1 MFLNKAIKNISLF
14 SLFINNLLYLP
25 PNLVIKMK
33 KLLYISLL
41 APLAAIAQQPKD
53 SITQLEEVVVKAEAP
68 IKRIQKAAYN
78 VVAIEAKQL
87 RTLNSNAADILAR
100 VSGVKMRETGGVGA
114 EAHIN
119 LNGFTGRHVCVF
131 IDGVPMNE
139 ANASFRINNIPAE
152 MIERIEIYKGVVP
165 ITFGADALGGAINV
179 ITRKSRYNYGN
190 LSYAFGSFNTHKST
204 LNIGQYL
211 TDNINIE
218 LNAYQNYSDN
228 SYKVF
233 TEYLDLQT
241 ATYSKEKRWFKRFHD
256 RYHNEAIIGHVN
268 IFNEQW
274 ADKLSFGLNYSQE
287 DKQLQNANLMQ
298 KVFGGKYRKSHN
310 YTSSVEYE
318 KRNILKNLSCVL
330 AARYDFTTTHNVDEE
345 ARRYSWTGEY
355 EPMVARGESQL
366 QNTIFEGKTG
376 YITSHLNYQ
385 LSDKHLLQL
394 THTFSNY
401 NRRNKNML
409 ITNYTLDSDFMRRVN
424 EKNITGLSYKFT
436 PSEYW
441 NILVFGKYY
450 NTAVTGPVTISGF
463 GSRAVYKEETHYTD
477 VWGYGAATTYQLLKT
492 LQAKLS
498 CEKSFRLPTDTE
510 LFGDGDLEIGN
521 YNLKPENS
529 DNLNVNLSYQ
539 PTFKAHS
546 LLVETGFA
554 YRYIKDYIIRSII
567 SAGTNE
573 GSAGSKNHGK
583 VLNMG
588 VDATLRYFYKD
599 IFSVGGNLS
608 YMNLRNKEEF
618 TETGRP
624 SAIYND
630 RVPNMPYLFG
640 NADANCNISNLIAK
654 RDRLSLGYNLFF
666 TEEFFTSWQSEGT
679 KIKVPRQLSHDVSL
693 TYYTP
698 NKRLSFSVE
707 AKNFTNELLY
717 DNYSLQKAGRAF
729 YAKLSY
735 RFY

>member
-1 MFLNKAIKNISLF
+1 MFLSPKNITFLLASFFASQLF
-14 SLFINNLLYLP
+14 SQT
-25 PNLVIKMK
+25 V
-33 KLLYISLL
+33 
-41 APLAAIAQQPKD
+41 D
-53 SITQLEEVVVKAEAP
+53 EEVTQLSEVVLTGQSP
-68 IKRIQKAAYN
+68 IKQVQKAAYN
-78 VVAIEAKQL
+78 VVAIEAQQL
-87 RTLNSNAADILAR
+87 RNLNSNAADMLAR

-114 EAHIN
+114 EANIN
-119 LNGFTGRHVCVF
+119 LNGFTGRHVRIF

-152 MIERIEIYKGVVP
+152 LIERIEIYKGVVP
-165 ITFGADALGGAINV
+165 VTFGADALGGAINV
-179 ITRKSRYNYGN
+179 VTRKSRYNYGN
-190 LSYAFGSFNTHKST
+190 LSYTFGSFNTHKST
-204 LNIGQYL
+204 LNLGQFL
-211 TDNINIE
+211 TDNISVE

-241 ATYSKEKRWFKRFHD
+241 GTYSKEKRWFKRFHD
-256 RYHNEAIIGHVN
+256 RYHNEAIIGRVN
-268 IFNEQW
+268 IFDEKW
-274 ADKLSFGLNYSQE
+274 ADKLSFALNYSQE

-310 YTSSVEYE
+310 YSSSVEYE
-318 KRNILKNLSCVL
+318 KKNILNGLSFFL
-330 AARYDFTTTHNVDEE
+330 TGRYDFTTTQNVDEE

-355 EPMVARGESQL
+355 EPMVTRGESQL

-376 YITSHLNYQ
+376 YITSHLDYQ
-385 LSDKHLLQL
+385 LTEKHSFQL

-401 NRRNKNML
+401 TRRNKNML

-424 EKNITGLSYKFT
+424 EKNISGLSYKFT
-436 PSEYW
+436 PSERW
-441 NILVFGKYY
+441 NILAFGKYY
-450 NTAVTGPVTISGF
+450 NTAVTGPVIVTGY
-463 GSRAVYKEETHYTD
+463 GSRAVYEEETHHTQA
-477 VWGYGAATTYQLLKT
+477 WGYGGATTYQLLKT
-492 LQAKLS
+492 LQTKIS
-498 CEKSFRLPTDTE
+498 YEKSFRLPTDTE

-521 YNLKPENS
+521 YKLKPENS

-539 PTFKAHS
+539 PAFKAHS
-546 LLVETGFA
+546 LLVEAGFA

-567 SAGTNE
+567 SAGVNE
-573 GSAGSKNHGK
+573 GSAGSRNHGK

-599 IFSVGGNLS
+599 VFSVGGNLS
-608 YMNLRNKEEF
+608 YMNLRNKEKF
-618 TETGRP
+618 TETGRL

-630 RVPNMPYLFG
+630 QLPNMPYLFG
-640 NADANCNISNLIAK
+640 NADATCNIGSLIAK
-654 RDRLSLGYNLFF
+654 HDKLSLNYNLFF

-698 NKRLSFSVE
+698 NKRLSLSVE
-707 AKNFTNELLY
+707 AKNITDELLY

>member
-1 MFLNKAIKNISLF
+1 MFLSPKKITFLLASFFVIQLF
-14 SLFINNLLYLP
+14 S
-25 PNLVIKMK
+25 
-33 KLLYISLL
+33 
-41 APLAAIAQQPKD
+41 QPVD
-53 SITQLEEVVVKAEAP
+53 EEVTQLSEVVLTGQSP
-68 IKRIQKAAYN
+68 IKQVQKAAYN
-78 VVAIEAKQL
+78 VVAIEAQQL
-87 RTLNSNAADILAR
+87 RNLNSNAADMLAR

-114 EAHIN
+114 EANIN
-119 LNGFTGRHVCVF
+119 LNGFTGRHVRIF

-152 MIERIEIYKGVVP
+152 LIERIEIYKGVVP
-165 ITFGADALGGAINV
+165 VTFGADALGGAINV
-179 ITRKSRYNYGN
+179 VTRKNRYNYGN
-190 LSYAFGSFNTHKST
+190 LSYTFGSFNTHKST
-204 LNIGQYL
+204 LNLGQFL
-211 TDNINIE
+211 TDNISVE

-241 ATYSKEKRWFKRFHD
+241 GTYSKEKRWFKRFHD
-256 RYHNEAIIGHVN
+256 RYHNEAIIGRVN
-268 IFNEQW
+268 IFDEKW
-274 ADKLSFGLNYSQE
+274 ADKLSFALNYSQE

-310 YTSSVEYE
+310 YSSSVEYE
-318 KRNILKNLSCVL
+318 KKNILKGLSFFL
-330 AARYDFTTTHNVDEE
+330 TGRYDFTTTQNVDEE

-355 EPMVARGESQL
+355 EPMVTRGESQL

-376 YITSHLNYQ
+376 YITSHLDYQ
-385 LSDKHLLQL
+385 LSEKHSFQL

-401 NRRNKNML
+401 TRRNKNML

-424 EKNITGLSYKFT
+424 EKNISGLSYKFT
-436 PSEYW
+436 PSERW
-441 NILVFGKYY
+441 NILAFGKYY
-450 NTAVTGPVTISGF
+450 NTAVTGPVIISGQ
-463 GSRAVYKEETHYTD
+463 GSRAVYEEETHHTQA
-477 VWGYGAATTYQLLKT
+477 WGYGGATTYQLLKT
-492 LQAKLS
+492 LQTKIS
-498 CEKSFRLPTDTE
+498 YEKSFRLPTDTE

-521 YNLKPENS
+521 YKLKPENS

-539 PTFKAHS
+539 PAFKAHS
-546 LLVETGFA
+546 LLVEAGFA

-567 SAGTNE
+567 SAGANE
-573 GSAGSKNHGK
+573 GSAGSRNHGK

-618 TETGRP
+618 TETGRL

-630 RVPNMPYLFG
+630 QLPNMPYLFG
-640 NADANCNISNLIAK
+640 NADATCNIGSLIAK
-654 RDRLSLGYNLFF
+654 HDKLSLNYNLFF

-698 NKRLSFSVE
+698 NKRLSLSVE
-707 AKNFTNELLY
+707 AKNITDELLY

>member
-1 MFLNKAIKNISLF
+1 MFLSPKNIT
-14 SLFINNLLYLP
+14 
-25 PNLVIKMK
+25 
-33 KLLYISLL
+33 SLL
-41 APLAAIAQQPKD
+41 ASFFA
-53 SITQLEEVVVKAEAP
+53 TQLFSQPVDEEVTQLSEVVLTGQSP
-68 IKRIQKAAYN
+68 IKQVQKAAYN
-78 VVAIEAKQL
+78 VVAIEAQQL
-87 RTLNSNAADILAR
+87 RNLNSNAADMLAR

-114 EAHIN
+114 EANIN
-119 LNGFTGRHVCVF
+119 LNGFTGRHVRIF

-152 MIERIEIYKGVVP
+152 FIERIEIYKGVVP
-165 ITFGADALGGAINV
+165 VTFGADALGGAINV
-179 ITRKSRYNYGN
+179 VTRKSRYNYGN
-190 LSYAFGSFNTHKST
+190 LSYTFGSFNTHKST
-204 LNIGQYL
+204 LNLGQFL
-211 TDNINIE
+211 TDNISVE

-241 ATYSKEKRWFKRFHD
+241 GTYSKEKRWFKRFHD
-256 RYHNEAIIGHVN
+256 RYHNEAIIGRVN
-268 IFNEQW
+268 IFDEKW
-274 ADKLSFGLNYSQE
+274 ADKLSFALNYSQE

-310 YTSSVEYE
+310 YSSSVEYE
-318 KRNILKNLSCVL
+318 KKNILKGLSFFL
-330 AARYDFTTTHNVDEE
+330 TGRYDFTTTQNVDEE

-355 EPMVARGESQL
+355 EPMVTRGESQL

-376 YITSHLNYQ
+376 YITSHLDYQ
-385 LSDKHLLQL
+385 LNEKHSFQL

-401 NRRNKNML
+401 TRRNKNML

-424 EKNITGLSYKFT
+424 EKNISGFSYKFT
-436 PSEYW
+436 PSERW
-441 NILVFGKYY
+441 NILAFGKYY
-450 NTAVTGPVTISGF
+450 NTAVTGPVIVTGY
-463 GSRAVYKEETHYTD
+463 GSRAVYEEETHHTQA
-477 VWGYGAATTYQLLKT
+477 WGYGGATTYQLLKT

-498 CEKSFRLPTDTE
+498 YEKSFRLPTDTE

-521 YNLKPENS
+521 YKLKPENS
-529 DNLNVNLSYQ
+529 NNLNVNISYQ
-539 PTFKAHS
+539 PVFKAHS
-546 LLVETGFA
+546 LLVEAGFA

-567 SAGTNE
+567 SAGVNE
-573 GSAGSKNHGK
+573 GSAGSRNHGK

-588 VDATLRYFYKD
+588 LDATLRYFYKD
-599 IFSVGGNLS
+599 VFSVGGNLS

-630 RVPNMPYLFG
+630 RLPNMPYLFG
-640 NADANCNISNLIAK
+640 NADATCNIESLIAK
-654 RDRLSLGYNLFF
+654 RDRLSLNYNLFF

-698 NKRLSFSVE
+698 NKRLSLSVE
-707 AKNFTNELLY
+707 AKNITDELLY

>member
-1 MFLNKAIKNISLF
+1 MFLSPKNIT
-14 SLFINNLLYLP
+14 
-25 PNLVIKMK
+25 
-33 KLLYISLL
+33 SLL
-41 APLAAIAQQPKD
+41 ASFFVIQIFSQSVD
-53 SITQLEEVVVKAEAP
+53 EEVTQLSEVVLTGQSP
-68 IKRIQKAAYN
+68 IKQVQKAAYN
-78 VVAIEAKQL
+78 VVAIEAQQL
-87 RTLNSNAADILAR
+87 RNLNSNAADMLAR

-114 EAHIN
+114 EANIN
-119 LNGFTGRHVCVF
+119 LNGFTGRHVRIF

-152 MIERIEIYKGVVP
+152 LIERIEIYKGVVP
-165 ITFGADALGGAINV
+165 VTFSADALGGAINV
-179 ITRKSRYNYGN
+179 VTRKNRYNYGN
-190 LSYAFGSFNTHKST
+190 LSYTFGSFNTHKST
-204 LNIGQYL
+204 LNLGQFL
-211 TDNINIE
+211 TDNISVE

-241 ATYSKEKRWFKRFHD
+241 GTYSKEKRWFKRFHD
-256 RYHNEAIIGHVN
+256 RYHNEAIIGRVN
-268 IFNEQW
+268 IFDEKW
-274 ADKLSFGLNYSQE
+274 ADKLSFALNYSQE

-310 YTSSVEYE
+310 YSSSVEYE
-318 KRNILKNLSCVL
+318 KKNILNGLSFFL
-330 AARYDFTTTHNVDEE
+330 TGRYDFTTTQNVDEE

-355 EPMVARGESQL
+355 EPMVTRGESQL

-376 YITSHLNYQ
+376 YITSHLDYQ
-385 LSDKHLLQL
+385 LNEKNSFQL

-401 NRRNKNML
+401 TRRNKNML
-409 ITNYTLDSDFMRRVN
+409 ITNYTLDSDFMRRIN
-424 EKNITGLSYKFT
+424 EKNISGFSYKFT
-436 PSEYW
+436 PSERW
-441 NILVFGKYY
+441 NILAFGKYY
-450 NTAVTGPVTISGF
+450 NTAVTGPVIVTGY
-463 GSRAVYKEETHYTD
+463 GSRAVYEEETHHTQA
-477 VWGYGAATTYQLLKT
+477 WGYGGATTYQLLKT

-498 CEKSFRLPTDTE
+498 YEKSFRLPTDTE

-521 YNLKPENS
+521 YKLKPENS

-539 PTFKAHS
+539 PAFKTHS
-546 LLVETGFA
+546 LLVEAGFA

-567 SAGTNE
+567 SAGANE
-573 GSAGSKNHGK
+573 GSAGSRNHGK

-599 IFSVGGNLS
+599 VFSVGANLS

-630 RVPNMPYLFG
+630 RLPNMPYLFG
-640 NADANCNISNLIAK
+640 NADATCNIGSLIAK
-654 RDRLSLGYNLFF
+654 RDKLSLNYNLFF

-698 NKRLSFSVE
+698 NKRLSLSVE
-707 AKNFTNELLY
+707 AKNITDELLY

>member
-1 MFLNKAIKNISLF
+1 MFLSPKKITFLLALFFVIQLF
-14 SLFINNLLYLP
+14 S
-25 PNLVIKMK
+25 
-33 KLLYISLL
+33 
-41 APLAAIAQQPKD
+41 QPVD
-53 SITQLEEVVVKAEAP
+53 EEVTQLSEVVLTGQSP
-68 IKRIQKAAYN
+68 IKQVQKAAYN
-78 VVAIEAKQL
+78 VVAIEAQQL
-87 RTLNSNAADILAR
+87 RNLNSNAADILAR

-114 EAHIN
+114 EANIN
-119 LNGFTGRHVCVF
+119 LNGFTGRHVRIF

-152 MIERIEIYKGVVP
+152 LIERIEIYKGVVP
-165 ITFGADALGGAINV
+165 VTFGADALGGAINV
-179 ITRKSRYNYGN
+179 VTRKNRYNYGN
-190 LSYAFGSFNTHKST
+190 LSYTFGSFNTHKST
-204 LNIGQYL
+204 LNLGQFL
-211 TDNINIE
+211 TDNISVE

-241 ATYSKEKRWFKRFHD
+241 GTYSKEKRWFKRFHD
-256 RYHNEAIIGHVN
+256 RYHNEAIIGRVN
-268 IFNEQW
+268 IFDEKW
-274 ADKLSFGLNYSQE
+274 ADKLSFALNYSQE

-310 YTSSVEYE
+310 YSSSVEYE
-318 KRNILKNLSCVL
+318 KRNILNGLSFFL
-330 AARYDFTTTHNVDEE
+330 TGRYDFTTTQNVDEE

-355 EPMVARGESQL
+355 EPMVTRGESQL

-376 YITSHLNYQ
+376 YITSHLDYQ
-385 LSDKHLLQL
+385 LTEKHSFQL

-401 NRRNKNML
+401 TRRNKNML

-424 EKNITGLSYKFT
+424 EKNISGLSYKFT
-436 PSEYW
+436 PSERW
-441 NILVFGKYY
+441 NILAFGKYY
-450 NTAVTGPVTISGF
+450 NTAVTGPVIISGQ
-463 GSRAVYKEETHYTD
+463 GSRAVYEEETHHTQA
-477 VWGYGAATTYQLLKT
+477 WGYGGATTYQLLKT
-492 LQAKLS
+492 LQTKIS
-498 CEKSFRLPTDTE
+498 YEKSFRLPTDTE

-521 YNLKPENS
+521 YKLKPENS
-529 DNLNVNLSYQ
+529 NNLNVNISYQ
-539 PTFKAHS
+539 PVFKAHS
-546 LLVETGFA
+546 LLVEAGFA

-567 SAGTNE
+567 SAGANE
-573 GSAGSKNHGK
+573 GSAGSRNHGK

-630 RVPNMPYLFG
+630 RLPNMPYLFG
-640 NADANCNISNLIAK
+640 NADATCNIGSLIAK
-654 RDRLSLGYNLFF
+654 RDKLSLNYNLFF

-698 NKRLSFSVE
+698 NKRLSLSVE
-707 AKNFTNELLY
+707 AKNITDELLY

>member
-1 MFLNKAIKNISLF
+1 MFLSPKNITFLLASFFASQLF
-14 SLFINNLLYLP
+14 S
-25 PNLVIKMK
+25 
-33 KLLYISLL
+33 
-41 APLAAIAQQPKD
+41 QPVD
-53 SITQLEEVVVKAEAP
+53 EEVTQLSEVVLTGQSP
-68 IKRIQKAAYN
+68 IKQVQKAAYN
-78 VVAIEAKQL
+78 VVAIEAQQL
-87 RTLNSNAADILAR
+87 RNLNSNAADMLAR

-114 EAHIN
+114 EANIN
-119 LNGFTGRHVCVF
+119 LNGFTGRHVRIF

-152 MIERIEIYKGVVP
+152 LIERIEIYKGVVP
-165 ITFGADALGGAINV
+165 VTFGADALGGAINV
-179 ITRKSRYNYGN
+179 VTRKSRYNYGN
-190 LSYAFGSFNTHKST
+190 LSYTFGSFNTHKST
-204 LNIGQYL
+204 LNLGQFL
-211 TDNINIE
+211 TDNISVE

-241 ATYSKEKRWFKRFHD
+241 GTYSKEKRWFKRFHD
-256 RYHNEAIIGHVN
+256 RYHNEAIIGRVN
-268 IFNEQW
+268 IFDEKW
-274 ADKLSFGLNYSQE
+274 ADKLSFALNYSQE

-310 YTSSVEYE
+310 YSSSVEYE
-318 KRNILKNLSCVL
+318 KKNILNGLSFFL
-330 AARYDFTTTHNVDEE
+330 IGRYDFTTTQNVDEE

-355 EPMVARGESQL
+355 EPMVTRGESQL

-376 YITSHLNYQ
+376 YITSHLDYQ
-385 LSDKHLLQL
+385 LNEKHSFQL

-401 NRRNKNML
+401 TRRNKNML
-409 ITNYTLDSDFMRRVN
+409 ITNYTLDSDFMRRIN
-424 EKNITGLSYKFT
+424 EKNISGFSYKFT
-436 PSEYW
+436 PSERW
-441 NILVFGKYY
+441 NILAFGKYY
-450 NTAVTGPVTISGF
+450 NTAVTGPVIISGQ
-463 GSRAVYKEETHYTD
+463 GSRAVYEEETHHTQA
-477 VWGYGAATTYQLLKT
+477 WGYGGATTYQLLKT
-492 LQAKLS
+492 LQTKIS
-498 CEKSFRLPTDTE
+498 YEKSFRLPTDTE

-521 YNLKPENS
+521 YKLKPENS

-539 PTFKAHS
+539 PAFKAHS
-546 LLVETGFA
+546 LLVEAGFA

-567 SAGTNE
+567 SAGANE
-573 GSAGSKNHGK
+573 GSAGSRNHGK

-599 IFSVGGNLS
+599 VFSVGGNLS

-630 RVPNMPYLFG
+630 RLPNMPYLFG
-640 NADANCNISNLIAK
+640 NADATCNIGSLIAK
-654 RDRLSLGYNLFF
+654 RDKLSLNYNLFF

-698 NKRLSFSVE
+698 NKRLSLSVE
-707 AKNFTNELLY
+707 AKNITDELLY

>member
-1 MFLNKAIKNISLF
+1 MFLSPKNIT
-14 SLFINNLLYLP
+14 
-25 PNLVIKMK
+25 
-33 KLLYISLL
+33 SLL
-41 APLAAIAQQPKD
+41 ASFFVIQIFSQPVD
-53 SITQLEEVVVKAEAP
+53 EEVTQLSEVVLTGQSP
-68 IKRIQKAAYN
+68 IKQVQKAAYN
-78 VVAIEAKQL
+78 VVAIEAQQL
-87 RTLNSNAADILAR
+87 RNLNSNAADMLAR

-114 EAHIN
+114 EANIN
-119 LNGFTGRHVCVF
+119 LNGFTGRHVRIF

-152 MIERIEIYKGVVP
+152 LIERIEIYKGVVP
-165 ITFGADALGGAINV
+165 VTFGADALGGAINV
-179 ITRKSRYNYGN
+179 VTRKSRYNYGN
-190 LSYAFGSFNTHKST
+190 LSYTFGSFNTHKST
-204 LNIGQYL
+204 LNLGQFL
-211 TDNINIE
+211 TDNISVE

-241 ATYSKEKRWFKRFHD
+241 GTYSKEKRWFKRFHD
-256 RYHNEAIIGHVN
+256 RYHNEAIIGRVN
-268 IFNEQW
+268 IFDEKW
-274 ADKLSFGLNYSQE
+274 ADKLSFALNYSQE

-310 YTSSVEYE
+310 YSSSVEYE
-318 KRNILKNLSCVL
+318 KKNILNGLSFFL
-330 AARYDFTTTHNVDEE
+330 TGRYDFTTTQNVDEE

-355 EPMVARGESQL
+355 EPMVTRGESQL

-376 YITSHLNYQ
+376 YITSHLDYQ
-385 LSDKHLLQL
+385 LNEKHFFQL

-401 NRRNKNML
+401 TRRNKNML

-424 EKNITGLSYKFT
+424 EKNISGFSYKFT
-436 PSEYW
+436 PSERW
-441 NILVFGKYY
+441 NILAFGKYY
-450 NTAVTGPVTISGF
+450 NTAVTGPVIISGQ
-463 GSRAVYKEETHYTD
+463 GSRAVYEEETHHTQA
-477 VWGYGAATTYQLLKT
+477 WGYGGATTYQLLKT
-492 LQAKLS
+492 LQTKIS
-498 CEKSFRLPTDTE
+498 YEKSFRLPTDNE

-521 YNLKPENS
+521 YKLKPENS

-539 PTFKAHS
+539 PAFKAHS
-546 LLVETGFA
+546 LLVEAGFA

-567 SAGTNE
+567 SAGVNE
-573 GSAGSKNHGK
+573 GSAGSRNHGK

-599 IFSVGGNLS
+599 VFSVGGNLS

-618 TETGRP
+618 TETGRL

-630 RVPNMPYLFG
+630 RLPNMPYLFG
-640 NADANCNISNLIAK
+640 NADATCNIGSLIAK
-654 RDRLSLGYNLFF
+654 HDKLSLNYNLFF

-698 NKRLSFSVE
+698 NKRLSLSVE
-707 AKNFTNELLY
+707 AKNITDELLY

>member
-1 MFLNKAIKNISLF
+1 MFLSPKNIT
-14 SLFINNLLYLP
+14 
-25 PNLVIKMK
+25 
-33 KLLYISLL
+33 SLL
-41 APLAAIAQQPKD
+41 ASFFVIQIFSQSVD
-53 SITQLEEVVVKAEAP
+53 EEVTQLSEVVLTGQSP
-68 IKRIQKAAYN
+68 IKQVQKAAYN
-78 VVAIEAKQL
+78 VVAIEAQQL
-87 RTLNSNAADILAR
+87 RNLNSNAADMLAR

-114 EAHIN
+114 EANIN
-119 LNGFTGRHVCVF
+119 LNGFTGRHVRIF

-152 MIERIEIYKGVVP
+152 LIERIEIYKGVVP
-165 ITFGADALGGAINV
+165 VTFGADALGGAINV
-179 ITRKSRYNYGN
+179 VTRKSRYNYGN
-190 LSYAFGSFNTHKST
+190 LSYTFGSFNTHKST
-204 LNIGQYL
+204 LNLGQFL
-211 TDNINIE
+211 TDNISVE

-241 ATYSKEKRWFKRFHD
+241 GTYSKEKRWFKRFHD
-256 RYHNEAIIGHVN
+256 RYHNEAIIGRVN
-268 IFNEQW
+268 IFDEKW
-274 ADKLSFGLNYSQE
+274 ADKLSFALNYSQE

-310 YTSSVEYE
+310 YSSSVEYE
-318 KRNILKNLSCVL
+318 KKNILKGLSFFL
-330 AARYDFTTTHNVDEE
+330 TGRYDFTTTQNVDEE

-355 EPMVARGESQL
+355 EPMVTRGESQL

-376 YITSHLNYQ
+376 YITSHLDYQ
-385 LSDKHLLQL
+385 LNEKHSFQL

-401 NRRNKNML
+401 TRRNKNML

-424 EKNITGLSYKFT
+424 EKNISGLSYKFT
-436 PSEYW
+436 PSERW
-441 NILVFGKYY
+441 NILAFGKYY
-450 NTAVTGPVTISGF
+450 DTAVTGPVIVTGY
-463 GSRAVYKEETHYTD
+463 GSRAVYEEETHHTQA
-477 VWGYGAATTYQLLKT
+477 WGYGGATTYQLLKP
-492 LQAKLS
+492 LQVKLS
-498 CEKSFRLPTDTE
+498 YEKSFRLPTDTE

-521 YNLKPENS
+521 YKLKPENS
-529 DNLNVNLSYQ
+529 NNLNVNLSYQ
-539 PTFKAHS
+539 PAFKAHS
-546 LLVETGFA
+546 LLVEAGFA

-567 SAGTNE
+567 SAGANE
-573 GSAGSKNHGK
+573 GSAGSRNHGK

-599 IFSVGGNLS
+599 VFSVGGNLS

-618 TETGRP
+618 TETGHP

-630 RVPNMPYLFG
+630 RLPNMPYLFG
-640 NADANCNISNLIAK
+640 NADATCNIGSLIAK
-654 RDRLSLGYNLFF
+654 HDKLSLNYNLFF

-698 NKRLSFSVE
+698 NKRLSLSVE
-707 AKNFTNELLY
+707 AKNITDELLY

>member
-1 MFLNKAIKNISLF
+1 MIMFLSPKNITF
-14 SLFINNLLYLP
+14 
-25 PNLVIKMK
+25 
-33 KLLYISLL
+33 LL
-41 APLAAIAQQPKD
+41 ASFFVIQIFSQSVD
-53 SITQLEEVVVKAEAP
+53 EEVTQLSEVVLTGQSP
-68 IKRIQKAAYN
+68 IKQVQKAAYN
-78 VVAIEAKQL
+78 VVAIEAQQL
-87 RTLNSNAADILAR
+87 RNLNSNAADMLAR

-114 EAHIN
+114 EANIN
-119 LNGFTGRHVCVF
+119 LNGFTGRHVRIF

-152 MIERIEIYKGVVP
+152 LIERIEIYKGVVP
-165 ITFGADALGGAINV
+165 VTFGADALGGAINV
-179 ITRKSRYNYGN
+179 VTRKSRYNYGN
-190 LSYAFGSFNTHKST
+190 LSYTFGSFNTHKST
-204 LNIGQYL
+204 LNLGQFL
-211 TDNINIE
+211 TDNISVE

-241 ATYSKEKRWFKRFHD
+241 GTYSKEKRWFKRFHD
-256 RYHNEAIIGHVN
+256 RYHNEAIIGRVN
-268 IFNEQW
+268 IFDEKW
-274 ADKLSFGLNYSQE
+274 ADKLSFALNYSQE

-310 YTSSVEYE
+310 YSSSVEYE
-318 KRNILKNLSCVL
+318 KKNILKGLSFFL
-330 AARYDFTTTHNVDEE
+330 TGRYDFTTTQNVDEE

-355 EPMVARGESQL
+355 EPMVTRGESQL

-376 YITSHLNYQ
+376 YITSHLDYQ
-385 LSDKHLLQL
+385 LSEKHSFQL

-401 NRRNKNML
+401 TRRNKNML

-424 EKNITGLSYKFT
+424 EKNISGLSYKFT
-436 PSEYW
+436 PSDRW
-441 NILVFGKYY
+441 NILAFGKYY
-450 NTAVTGPVTISGF
+450 NTAVTGPVIISGQ
-463 GSRAVYKEETHYTD
+463 GSRAVYEEETHHTQA
-477 VWGYGAATTYQLLKT
+477 WGYGGATTYQLLKT
-492 LQAKLS
+492 LQTKIS
-498 CEKSFRLPTDTE
+498 YEKSFRLPTDTE

-521 YNLKPENS
+521 YKLKPENS
-529 DNLNVNLSYQ
+529 YNLNVNLSYQ
-539 PTFKAHS
+539 PAFKAHS
-546 LLVETGFA
+546 LLVEAGFA

-567 SAGTNE
+567 SAGANE
-573 GSAGSKNHGK
+573 GSAGSRNHGK

-599 IFSVGGNLS
+599 VFSVGGNLS

-630 RVPNMPYLFG
+630 RLPNMPYLFG
-640 NADANCNISNLIAK
+640 NADATCNIGSLIAK
-654 RDRLSLGYNLFF
+654 HDKLSLNYNLFF

-698 NKRLSFSVE
+698 NKRLSLSVE
-707 AKNFTNELLY
+707 AKNITDELLY

>member
-1 MFLNKAIKNISLF
+1 MFLSPKKITFLLASFFVIQLF
-14 SLFINNLLYLP
+14 S
-25 PNLVIKMK
+25 
-33 KLLYISLL
+33 
-41 APLAAIAQQPKD
+41 QPVD
-53 SITQLEEVVVKAEAP
+53 EEVTQLSEIVLTGQSP
-68 IKRIQKAAYN
+68 IKQVQKAAYN
-78 VVAIEAKQL
+78 VVAIEAQQL
-87 RTLNSNAADILAR
+87 RNLNSNAADMLAR

-114 EAHIN
+114 EANIN
-119 LNGFTGRHVCVF
+119 LNGFTGRHVRIF

-152 MIERIEIYKGVVP
+152 LIERIEIYKGVVP
-165 ITFGADALGGAINV
+165 VTFGADALGGAINV
-179 ITRKSRYNYGN
+179 VTRKSRYNYGN
-190 LSYAFGSFNTHKST
+190 LSYTFGSFNTHKST
-204 LNIGQYL
+204 LNLGQFL
-211 TDNINIE
+211 TDNISVE

-241 ATYSKEKRWFKRFHD
+241 GTYSKEKLWFKRFHD
-256 RYHNEAIIGHVN
+256 RYHNEAIIGRVN
-268 IFNEQW
+268 IFDEKW
-274 ADKLSFGLNYSQE
+274 ADKLSFALNYSQE

-310 YTSSVEYE
+310 YSSSVEYE
-318 KRNILKNLSCVL
+318 KKNILNGLSFFL
-330 AARYDFTTTHNVDEE
+330 TGRYDFTTTQNVDEE

-355 EPMVARGESQL
+355 EPMVTRGESQL

-376 YITSHLNYQ
+376 YITSHLDYQ
-385 LSDKHLLQL
+385 LSEKHSFQL

-401 NRRNKNML
+401 TRRNKNML

-424 EKNITGLSYKFT
+424 EKNISGFSYKFT
-436 PSEYW
+436 PSERW
-441 NILVFGKYY
+441 NILAFGKYY
-450 NTAVTGPVTISGF
+450 NTAVTGPVIISGQ
-463 GSRAVYKEETHYTD
+463 GSRAVYEEETHHTQA
-477 VWGYGAATTYQLLKT
+477 WGYGGATTYQLLKT
-492 LQAKLS
+492 LQTKIS
-498 CEKSFRLPTDTE
+498 YEKSFRLPTDTE

-521 YNLKPENS
+521 YKLKPENS

-539 PTFKAHS
+539 PAFKAHS
-546 LLVETGFA
+546 LLVEAGFA

-567 SAGTNE
+567 SAGVNE
-573 GSAGSKNHGK
+573 GSAGSRNHGK

-599 IFSVGGNLS
+599 VFSVGGNLS

-630 RVPNMPYLFG
+630 RLPNMPYLFG
-640 NADANCNISNLIAK
+640 NADATCNIGSLIAK
-654 RDRLSLGYNLFF
+654 HDKLSLNYNLFF

-698 NKRLSFSVE
+698 NKRLSLSVE
-707 AKNFTNELLY
+707 AKNITDELLY

>member
-1 MFLNKAIKNISLF
+1 MPLSPKNIILLLTSFCATQLF
-14 SLFINNLLYLP
+14 S
-25 PNLVIKMK
+25 
-33 KLLYISLL
+33 
-41 APLAAIAQQPKD
+41 QPVEEEV
-53 SITQLEEVVVKAEAP
+53 TQLSEVVLTGQSP
-68 IKRIQKAAYN
+68 IKQVQKAAYN
-78 VVAIEAKQL
+78 VVAIEAQQL
-87 RTLNSNAADILAR
+87 RNLNSNAADMLAR

-114 EAHIN
+114 EANIN
-119 LNGFTGRHVCVF
+119 LNGFTGRHVRIF

-152 MIERIEIYKGVVP
+152 LIERIEIYKGVVP
-165 ITFGADALGGAINV
+165 VTFGADALGGAINV
-179 ITRKSRYNYGN
+179 VTRKSRYNYGN
-190 LSYAFGSFNTHKST
+190 LSYTFGSFNTHKST
-204 LNIGQYL
+204 LNLGQFL
-211 TDNINIE
+211 TDNISVE

-241 ATYSKEKRWFKRFHD
+241 GTYSKEKRWFKRFHD
-256 RYHNEAIIGHVN
+256 RYHNEAIIGRVN
-268 IFNEQW
+268 IFDEKW
-274 ADKLSFGLNYSQE
+274 ADKLSFALNYSQE

-310 YTSSVEYE
+310 YSSSVEYE
-318 KRNILKNLSCVL
+318 KKNILNGLSFFL
-330 AARYDFTTTHNVDEE
+330 IGRYDFTTTQNVDEE

-355 EPMVARGESQL
+355 EPMVTRGESQL

-376 YITSHLNYQ
+376 YITSHLDYQ
-385 LSDKHLLQL
+385 LNEKHSFQL

-401 NRRNKNML
+401 IRRNKNML

-424 EKNITGLSYKFT
+424 EKNISGLSYKFT
-436 PSEYW
+436 PSERW
-441 NILVFGKYY
+441 NILAFGKYY
-450 NTAVTGPVTISGF
+450 DTAVTGPVIVTGY
-463 GSRAVYKEETHYTD
+463 GSRAVYEEETHHTQA
-477 VWGYGAATTYQLLKT
+477 WGYGGATTYQLLKP
-492 LQAKLS
+492 LQVKLS
-498 CEKSFRLPTDTE
+498 YEKSFRLPTDTE

-521 YNLKPENS
+521 YKLKPENS
-529 DNLNVNLSYQ
+529 NNLNVNLSYQ
-539 PTFKAHS
+539 PAFKAHS
-546 LLVETGFA
+546 LLVEAGFA

-567 SAGTNE
+567 SAGANE
-573 GSAGSKNHGK
+573 GSAGSRNHGK

-599 IFSVGGNLS
+599 VFSVGGNLS

-618 TETGRP
+618 TETGHP

-630 RVPNMPYLFG
+630 RLPNMPYLFG
-640 NADANCNISNLIAK
+640 NADATCNIGSLIAK
-654 RDRLSLGYNLFF
+654 HDKLSLNYNLFF

-698 NKRLSFSVE
+698 NKRLSLSVE
-707 AKNFTNELLY
+707 AKNISDELLY

>member
-1 MFLNKAIKNISLF
+1 MFLSPKNIT
-14 SLFINNLLYLP
+14 
-25 PNLVIKMK
+25 
-33 KLLYISLL
+33 SLL
-41 APLAAIAQQPKD
+41 ASFFVIQIFSQSVD
-53 SITQLEEVVVKAEAP
+53 EEVTQLSEVVLTGQSP
-68 IKRIQKAAYN
+68 IKQVQKAAYN
-78 VVAIEAKQL
+78 VVAIEAQQL
-87 RTLNSNAADILAR
+87 RNLNSNAADMLAR

-114 EAHIN
+114 EANIN
-119 LNGFTGRHVCVF
+119 LNGFTGRHVRIF

-152 MIERIEIYKGVVP
+152 LIERIEIYKGVVP
-165 ITFGADALGGAINV
+165 VTFGADALGGAINV
-179 ITRKSRYNYGN
+179 VTRKSRYNYGN
-190 LSYAFGSFNTHKST
+190 LSYTFGSFNTHKST
-204 LNIGQYL
+204 LNLGQFL
-211 TDNINIE
+211 TDNISVE
-218 LNAYQNYSDN
+218 LSAYQNYSDN

-241 ATYSKEKRWFKRFHD
+241 GTYSKEKRWFKRFHD
-256 RYHNEAIIGHVN
+256 RYHNEAIIGRVN
-268 IFNEQW
+268 IFDEKW
-274 ADKLSFGLNYSQE
+274 TDKLSFALNYSQE

-310 YTSSVEYE
+310 YSSSVEYE
-318 KRNILKNLSCVL
+318 KKNILNGLSFFL
-330 AARYDFTTTHNVDEE
+330 TGRYDFTTTQNVDEE

-355 EPMVARGESQL
+355 EPMVTRGESQL

-376 YITSHLNYQ
+376 YITSHLDYQ
-385 LSDKHLLQL
+385 LNEKHSFQL

-401 NRRNKNML
+401 TRRNKNML

-424 EKNITGLSYKFT
+424 EKNISGLSYKFT
-436 PSEYW
+436 PSERW
-441 NILVFGKYY
+441 NILAFGKYY
-450 NTAVTGPVTISGF
+450 NTAVTGPVIISGQ
-463 GSRAVYKEETHYTD
+463 GSRAVYEEETHHTQA
-477 VWGYGAATTYQLLKT
+477 WGYGGATTYQLLKT
-492 LQAKLS
+492 LQTKIS
-498 CEKSFRLPTDTE
+498 YEKSFRLPTDTE

-521 YNLKPENS
+521 YKLKPENS
-529 DNLNVNLSYQ
+529 NNLNVNLSYQ
-539 PTFKAHS
+539 PVFKAHS
-546 LLVETGFA
+546 LLVEAGFA

-567 SAGTNE
+567 SAGANE
-573 GSAGSKNHGK
+573 GSAGSRNHGK

-608 YMNLRNKEEF
+608 YMNLRNKEKF

-630 RVPNMPYLFG
+630 RLPNMPYLFG
-640 NADANCNISNLIAK
+640 NADATCNIGSLIAK
-654 RDRLSLGYNLFF
+654 RDKLSLNYNLFF

-698 NKRLSFSVE
+698 NKRLSLSVE
-707 AKNFTNELLY
+707 AKNITDELLY

>member
-1 MFLNKAIKNISLF
+1 MFLSPKNITF
-14 SLFINNLLYLP
+14 
-25 PNLVIKMK
+25 
-33 KLLYISLL
+33 LL
-41 APLAAIAQQPKD
+41 ASFFVIQIFSQPVN
-53 SITQLEEVVVKAEAP
+53 EEVMQLSEVVLTGQSP
-68 IKRIQKAAYN
+68 IKQVQKAAYN
-78 VVAIEAKQL
+78 VVAIEAQQL
-87 RTLNSNAADILAR
+87 RNLNSNAADMLAR

-114 EAHIN
+114 EANIN
-119 LNGFTGRHVCVF
+119 LNGFTGRHVRIF

-152 MIERIEIYKGVVP
+152 LIERIEIYKGVVP
-165 ITFGADALGGAINV
+165 VTFGADALGGAINV
-179 ITRKSRYNYGN
+179 VTRKNRYNYGN
-190 LSYAFGSFNTHKST
+190 LSYTFGSFNTHKST
-204 LNIGQYL
+204 LNLGQFL
-211 TDNINIE
+211 TDNISVE

-241 ATYSKEKRWFKRFHD
+241 GTYSKEKRWFKRFHD
-256 RYHNEAIIGHVN
+256 RYHNEAIIGRVN
-268 IFNEQW
+268 IFDEKW
-274 ADKLSFGLNYSQE
+274 ADKLSFALNYSQE

-310 YTSSVEYE
+310 YSSSVEYE
-318 KRNILKNLSCVL
+318 KKNILNGLSFFL
-330 AARYDFTTTHNVDEE
+330 TGRYDFTTTQNVDEE

-355 EPMVARGESQL
+355 EPMVTRGESQL

-376 YITSHLNYQ
+376 YITSHLDYQ
-385 LSDKHLLQL
+385 LNEKHSFQL

-401 NRRNKNML
+401 IRRNKNML
-409 ITNYTLDSDFMRRVN
+409 ITNYTLDSDFMRRIN
-424 EKNITGLSYKFT
+424 EKNISGFSYKFT
-436 PSEYW
+436 PSERW
-441 NILVFGKYY
+441 NILAFGKYY
-450 NTAVTGPVTISGF
+450 NTAVTGPVIISGQ
-463 GSRAVYKEETHYTD
+463 GSRAVYEEETHHTQA
-477 VWGYGAATTYQLLKT
+477 WGYGGATTYQLLKT
-492 LQAKLS
+492 LQTKIS
-498 CEKSFRLPTDTE
+498 YEKSFRLPTDNE

-521 YNLKPENS
+521 YKLKPENS
-529 DNLNVNLSYQ
+529 NNLNVNLSYQ
-539 PTFKAHS
+539 PAFKAHS
-546 LLVETGFA
+546 LLVEAGFA

-567 SAGTNE
+567 SAGANK
-573 GSAGSKNHGK
+573 GSAGSRNHGK

-599 IFSVGGNLS
+599 VFSVGGNLS

-630 RVPNMPYLFG
+630 RLPNMPYLFG
-640 NADANCNISNLIAK
+640 NADATCNIGSLIAK
-654 RDRLSLGYNLFF
+654 HDKLSLNYNLFF

-679 KIKVPRQLSHDVSL
+679 KIKVPRQLSHNVSL

-698 NKRLSFSVE
+698 NKRLSLSVE
-707 AKNFTNELLY
+707 AKNITDELLY

>member
-1 MFLNKAIKNISLF
+1 MFLSPKNITFLLASFFASQLF
-14 SLFINNLLYLP
+14 S
-25 PNLVIKMK
+25 
-33 KLLYISLL
+33 
-41 APLAAIAQQPKD
+41 QPVD
-53 SITQLEEVVVKAEAP
+53 EEVTQLSEVVLTGQSP
-68 IKRIQKAAYN
+68 IKQVQKAAYN
-78 VVAIEAKQL
+78 VVAIEAQQL
-87 RTLNSNAADILAR
+87 RNLNSNAADMLAR

-114 EAHIN
+114 EANIN
-119 LNGFTGRHVCVF
+119 LNGFTGRHVRIF

-152 MIERIEIYKGVVP
+152 LIERIEIYKGVVP
-165 ITFGADALGGAINV
+165 VTFGADALGGAINV
-179 ITRKSRYNYGN
+179 VTRKSRYNYGN
-190 LSYAFGSFNTHKST
+190 LSYTFGSFNTHKST
-204 LNIGQYL
+204 LNLGQFL
-211 TDNINIE
+211 TDNISVE

-241 ATYSKEKRWFKRFHD
+241 GTYSKEKRWFKRFHD
-256 RYHNEAIIGHVN
+256 RYHNEAIIGRVN
-268 IFNEQW
+268 IFDEKW
-274 ADKLSFGLNYSQE
+274 ADKLSFALNYSQE

-298 KVFGGKYRKSHN
+298 KVLGGKYRKSHN
-310 YTSSVEYE
+310 YSSSVEYE
-318 KRNILKNLSCVL
+318 KKNILNGLSFFL
-330 AARYDFTTTHNVDEE
+330 TGRYDFTTTQNVDEE

-355 EPMVARGESQL
+355 EPMVTRGESQL

-376 YITSHLNYQ
+376 YITSHLDYQ
-385 LSDKHLLQL
+385 LNEKHSFQL

-401 NRRNKNML
+401 TRRNKNML

-424 EKNITGLSYKFT
+424 EKNISGFSYKFT
-436 PSEYW
+436 PSERW
-441 NILVFGKYY
+441 NILAFGKYY
-450 NTAVTGPVTISGF
+450 NTAVTGPVIISGQ
-463 GSRAVYKEETHYTD
+463 GSRAVYEEETHHTQA
-477 VWGYGAATTYQLLKT
+477 WGYGGATTYQLLKP
-492 LQAKLS
+492 LQVKLS
-498 CEKSFRLPTDTE
+498 YEKSFRLPTDTE

-521 YNLKPENS
+521 YKLKPENS

-539 PTFKAHS
+539 PAFKAHS
-546 LLVETGFA
+546 LLVEAGFA

-567 SAGTNE
+567 SAGVNE
-573 GSAGSKNHGK
+573 GSAGSRNHGK

-599 IFSVGGNLS
+599 VFSVGGNLS

-618 TETGRP
+618 TETGRL

-630 RVPNMPYLFG
+630 RLPNMPYLFG
-640 NADANCNISNLIAK
+640 NADATCNIGSLIAK
-654 RDRLSLGYNLFF
+654 HDKLSLNYNLFF

-698 NKRLSFSVE
+698 NKRLSLSVE
-707 AKNFTNELLY
+707 AKNITDELLY

>member
-1 MFLNKAIKNISLF
+1 MFLSPKKITFLLASFFVIQLF
-14 SLFINNLLYLP
+14 S
-25 PNLVIKMK
+25 
-33 KLLYISLL
+33 
-41 APLAAIAQQPKD
+41 QPVD
-53 SITQLEEVVVKAEAP
+53 EEVTQLSEVVLTGQSP
-68 IKRIQKAAYN
+68 IKQVQKAAYN
-78 VVAIEAKQL
+78 VVAIEAQQL
-87 RTLNSNAADILAR
+87 RNLNSNAADMLAR

-114 EAHIN
+114 EVNIN
-119 LNGFTGRHVCVF
+119 LNGFTGRHVRIF

-152 MIERIEIYKGVVP
+152 LIERIEIYKGVVP
-165 ITFGADALGGAINV
+165 VTFGADALGGAINV
-179 ITRKSRYNYGN
+179 VTRKSRYNYGN
-190 LSYAFGSFNTHKST
+190 LSYTFGSFNTHKST
-204 LNIGQYL
+204 LNLGQFL
-211 TDNINIE
+211 TDNISVE

-241 ATYSKEKRWFKRFHD
+241 GTYSKEKRWFKRFHD
-256 RYHNEAIIGHVN
+256 RYHNEAIIGRVN
-268 IFNEQW
+268 IFDEKW
-274 ADKLSFGLNYSQE
+274 ADKLSFALNYSQE

-310 YTSSVEYE
+310 YSSSVEYE
-318 KRNILKNLSCVL
+318 KKNILNGLSFFL
-330 AARYDFTTTHNVDEE
+330 TGRYDFTTTQNVDEE

-355 EPMVARGESQL
+355 EPMVTRGESQL

-376 YITSHLNYQ
+376 YITSHLDYQ
-385 LSDKHLLQL
+385 LNEKNSFQL

-401 NRRNKNML
+401 TRRNKNML
-409 ITNYTLDSDFMRRVN
+409 ITNYTLDSDFMRRIN
-424 EKNITGLSYKFT
+424 EKNISGLSYKFT
-436 PSEYW
+436 PSERW
-441 NILVFGKYY
+441 NILAFGKYY
-450 NTAVTGPVTISGF
+450 NTAVTGPVIVTGY
-463 GSRAVYKEETHYTD
+463 GSRAVYEEETHHTQA
-477 VWGYGAATTYQLLKT
+477 WGYGGATTYQLLKT

-498 CEKSFRLPTDTE
+498 YEKSFRLPTDTE

-521 YNLKPENS
+521 YKLKPENS
-529 DNLNVNLSYQ
+529 DNLNVNISYQ
-539 PTFKAHS
+539 PVFKAHS
-546 LLVETGFA
+546 LLVEAGFA

-567 SAGTNE
+567 SAGANE
-573 GSAGSKNHGK
+573 GSAGSRNHGK

-599 IFSVGGNLS
+599 VFSVGGNLS

-630 RVPNMPYLFG
+630 RLPNMPYLFG
-640 NADANCNISNLIAK
+640 NADATCNIGSLIAK
-654 RDRLSLGYNLFF
+654 HDKLSLNYNLFF

-698 NKRLSFSVE
+698 NKRLSLSVE
-707 AKNFTNELLY
+707 AKNITDELLY

>member
-1 MFLNKAIKNISLF
+1 MFLSPKYIILLLTSFCATQLF
-14 SLFINNLLYLP
+14 S
-25 PNLVIKMK
+25 
-33 KLLYISLL
+33 
-41 APLAAIAQQPKD
+41 QPVD
-53 SITQLEEVVVKAEAP
+53 EEVTQLSEVVLTGQSP
-68 IKRIQKAAYN
+68 IKQVQKAAYN
-78 VVAIEAKQL
+78 VVAIEAQQL
-87 RTLNSNAADILAR
+87 RNLNSNAADMLAR

-114 EAHIN
+114 EANIN
-119 LNGFTGRHVCVF
+119 LNGFTGRHVRIF

-152 MIERIEIYKGVVP
+152 LIERIEIYKGVVP
-165 ITFGADALGGAINV
+165 VTFGADALGGAINV
-179 ITRKSRYNYGN
+179 VTRKNRYNYGN
-190 LSYAFGSFNTHKST
+190 LSYTFGSFNTHKST
-204 LNIGQYL
+204 LNLGQFL
-211 TDNINIE
+211 TDNISVE

-241 ATYSKEKRWFKRFHD
+241 GSYSKEKRWFKRFHD
-256 RYHNEAIIGHVN
+256 RYHNEAIIGRVN
-268 IFNEQW
+268 IFDEKW
-274 ADKLSFGLNYSQE
+274 ADKLSFALNYSQE

-310 YTSSVEYE
+310 YSSSVEYE
-318 KRNILKNLSCVL
+318 KKNILNGLSFFL
-330 AARYDFTTTHNVDEE
+330 TGRYDFTTTQNVDEE

-355 EPMVARGESQL
+355 EPMVTRGESQL

-376 YITSHLNYQ
+376 YITSHLDYQ
-385 LSDKHLLQL
+385 LNEKHSFQL

-401 NRRNKNML
+401 IRRNKNML
-409 ITNYTLDSDFMRRVN
+409 ITNYTLDSDFMRRIN
-424 EKNITGLSYKFT
+424 EKNISGLSYKFT
-436 PSEYW
+436 PSERW
-441 NILVFGKYY
+441 NILAFGKYY
-450 NTAVTGPVTISGF
+450 NTAVTGPVIISGQ
-463 GSRAVYKEETHYTD
+463 GSRAVYEEETHHTQA
-477 VWGYGAATTYQLLKT
+477 WGYGGATTYQLLKP

-498 CEKSFRLPTDTE
+498 YEKSFRLPTDTE

-521 YNLKPENS
+521 YKLKPENS

-539 PTFKAHS
+539 PAFKAHS
-546 LLVETGFA
+546 LLVEAGFA

-567 SAGTNE
+567 SAGVNE
-573 GSAGSKNHGK
+573 GSAGSRNHGK

-599 IFSVGGNLS
+599 VFSVGGNLS

-618 TETGRP
+618 TETGRL

-630 RVPNMPYLFG
+630 RLPNMPYLFG
-640 NADANCNISNLIAK
+640 NADATCNIGSLIAK
-654 RDRLSLGYNLFF
+654 HDKLSLNYNLFF

-698 NKRLSFSVE
+698 NKRLSLSVE
-707 AKNFTNELLY
+707 AKNITDELLY

>member
-1 MFLNKAIKNISLF
+1 MFLSPKKITFLLALFFVIQLF
-14 SLFINNLLYLP
+14 S
-25 PNLVIKMK
+25 
-33 KLLYISLL
+33 
-41 APLAAIAQQPKD
+41 QPVD
-53 SITQLEEVVVKAEAP
+53 EEVTQLSEVVLTGQSP
-68 IKRIQKAAYN
+68 IKQVQKAAYN
-78 VVAIEAKQL
+78 VVAIEAQQL
-87 RTLNSNAADILAR
+87 RNLNSNAADILAR

-114 EAHIN
+114 EANIN
-119 LNGFTGRHVCVF
+119 LNGFTGRHVRIF

-152 MIERIEIYKGVVP
+152 LIERIEIYKGVVP
-165 ITFGADALGGAINV
+165 VTFGADALGGAINV
-179 ITRKSRYNYGN
+179 VTRKNRYNYGN
-190 LSYAFGSFNTHKST
+190 LSYTFGSFNTHKST
-204 LNIGQYL
+204 LNLGQFL
-211 TDNINIE
+211 TDNISVE

-241 ATYSKEKRWFKRFHD
+241 GTYSKEKRWVKRFHD
-256 RYHNEAIIGHVN
+256 RYHNDAIIGRVN
-268 IFNEQW
+268 IFDEKW
-274 ADKLSFGLNYSQE
+274 ADKLSFALNYSQE

-310 YTSSVEYE
+310 YSSSVEYE
-318 KRNILKNLSCVL
+318 KKNILNGLSFFL
-330 AARYDFTTTHNVDEE
+330 TGRYDFTTTQNVDEE

-355 EPMVARGESQL
+355 EPMVTRGESQL

-376 YITSHLNYQ
+376 YITSHLDYQ
-385 LSDKHLLQL
+385 LTEKHSFQL

-401 NRRNKNML
+401 TRRNKNML

-424 EKNITGLSYKFT
+424 EKNISGLSYKFT
-436 PSEYW
+436 PSERW
-441 NILVFGKYY
+441 NILAFGKYY
-450 NTAVTGPVTISGF
+450 NTAVTGPVIVTGY
-463 GSRAVYKEETHYTD
+463 GSRAVYEEETHHTQAL
-477 VWGYGAATTYQLLKT
+477 GYGGATTYQLLKT

-498 CEKSFRLPTDTE
+498 YEKSFRLPTDTE

-521 YNLKPENS
+521 YKLNPENS
-529 DNLNVNLSYQ
+529 DNLNVNISYQ
-539 PTFKAHS
+539 PVFKAHS
-546 LLVETGFA
+546 LLVEAGFA

-567 SAGTNE
+567 SAGANE
-573 GSAGSKNHGK
+573 GSAGSRNHGK

-599 IFSVGGNLS
+599 VFSVGGNLS

-618 TETGRP
+618 TETGRL

-630 RVPNMPYLFG
+630 RLPNMPYLFG
-640 NADANCNISNLIAK
+640 NADATCNIGSLIAK
-654 RDRLSLGYNLFF
+654 RDKLSLNYNLFF

-707 AKNFTNELLY
+707 AKNITDELLY

>member
-1 MFLNKAIKNISLF
+1 MFLSPKNITF
-14 SLFINNLLYLP
+14 
-25 PNLVIKMK
+25 
-33 KLLYISLL
+33 LL
-41 APLAAIAQQPKD
+41 ASFFVIQIFSQPVN
-53 SITQLEEVVVKAEAP
+53 EEVMQLSEVVLTGQSP
-68 IKRIQKAAYN
+68 IKQVQKAAYN
-78 VVAIEAKQL
+78 VVAIEAQQL
-87 RTLNSNAADILAR
+87 RNLNSNAADMLAR

-114 EAHIN
+114 EANIN
-119 LNGFTGRHVCVF
+119 LNGFTGRHVRIF

-152 MIERIEIYKGVVP
+152 LIERIEIYKGVVP
-165 ITFGADALGGAINV
+165 VTFGADALGGAINV
-179 ITRKSRYNYGN
+179 VTRKNRYNYGN
-190 LSYAFGSFNTHKST
+190 LSYTFGSFNTHKST
-204 LNIGQYL
+204 LNLGQFL
-211 TDNINIE
+211 TDNISVE

-241 ATYSKEKRWFKRFHD
+241 GTYSKEKRWFKRFHD
-256 RYHNEAIIGHVN
+256 RYHNEAIIGRVN
-268 IFNEQW
+268 IFDEKW
-274 ADKLSFGLNYSQE
+274 ADKLSFALNYSQE

-310 YTSSVEYE
+310 YSSSVEYE
-318 KRNILKNLSCVL
+318 KKNILNGLSFFL
-330 AARYDFTTTHNVDEE
+330 TGRYDFTTTQNVDEE

-355 EPMVARGESQL
+355 EPMVTRGESQL

-376 YITSHLNYQ
+376 YITSHLDYQ
-385 LSDKHLLQL
+385 LNEKHSFQL

-401 NRRNKNML
+401 TRRNKNML
-409 ITNYTLDSDFMRRVN
+409 ITNYTLDSDFMRRIN
-424 EKNITGLSYKFT
+424 EKNISGFSYKFT
-436 PSEYW
+436 PSERW
-441 NILVFGKYY
+441 NILAFGKYY
-450 NTAVTGPVTISGF
+450 NTAVTGPVIISGQ
-463 GSRAVYKEETHYTD
+463 GSRAVYEEETHHTQA
-477 VWGYGAATTYQLLKT
+477 WGYGGATTYQLLKT
-492 LQAKLS
+492 LQTKIS
-498 CEKSFRLPTDTE
+498 YEKSFRLPTDNE

-521 YNLKPENS
+521 YKLKPENS
-529 DNLNVNLSYQ
+529 NNLNVNLSYQ
-539 PTFKAHS
+539 PAFKAHS
-546 LLVETGFA
+546 LLVEAGFA

-567 SAGTNE
+567 SAGANK
-573 GSAGSKNHGK
+573 GSAGSRNHGK

-599 IFSVGGNLS
+599 VFSVGGNLS

-630 RVPNMPYLFG
+630 RLPNMPYLFG
-640 NADANCNISNLIAK
+640 NADATCNIGSLIAK
-654 RDRLSLGYNLFF
+654 HDKLSLNYNLFF

-698 NKRLSFSVE
+698 NKRLSLSVE
-707 AKNFTNELLY
+707 AKNITDELLY

>member
-1 MFLNKAIKNISLF
+1 MPLSPKKITFLLASFFVIQLF
-14 SLFINNLLYLP
+14 SQT
-25 PNLVIKMK
+25 V
-33 KLLYISLL
+33 
-41 APLAAIAQQPKD
+41 D
-53 SITQLEEVVVKAEAP
+53 EEVTQLSEVVLTGQSP
-68 IKRIQKAAYN
+68 IKQVQKAAYN
-78 VVAIEAKQL
+78 VVAIEAQQL
-87 RTLNSNAADILAR
+87 RNLNSNAADMLAR

-114 EAHIN
+114 ETAIN
-119 LNGFTGRHVCVF
+119 LNGFTGRHVRIF

-152 MIERIEIYKGVVP
+152 LIERIEIYKGVVP
-165 ITFGADALGGAINV
+165 VTFGADALGGAINV
-179 ITRKSRYNYGN
+179 VTRKSRYNYGN
-190 LSYAFGSFNTHKST
+190 LSYTFGSFNTHKST
-204 LNIGQYL
+204 LNLGQFL
-211 TDNINIE
+211 TDNISVE

-241 ATYSKEKRWFKRFHD
+241 GTYSKEKRWFKRFHD
-256 RYHNEAIIGHVN
+256 RYHNEAIIGRVN
-268 IFNEQW
+268 IFDEKW
-274 ADKLSFGLNYSQE
+274 ADKLSFALNYSQE

-310 YTSSVEYE
+310 YSSSVEYE
-318 KRNILKNLSCVL
+318 KKNILNGLSFFL
-330 AARYDFTTTHNVDEE
+330 TGRYDFTTTQNVDEE

-355 EPMVARGESQL
+355 EPMVTRGESQL

-376 YITSHLNYQ
+376 YITSHLDYQ
-385 LSDKHLLQL
+385 LTEKHSFQL

-401 NRRNKNML
+401 TRRNKNML

-424 EKNITGLSYKFT
+424 EKNISGLSYKFT
-436 PSEYW
+436 PSERW
-441 NILVFGKYY
+441 NILAFGKYY
-450 NTAVTGPVTISGF
+450 NTAVTGPVIVTGY
-463 GSRAVYKEETHYTD
+463 GSRAVYEEETHHTQA
-477 VWGYGAATTYQLLKT
+477 WGYGGATTYQLLKP
-492 LQAKLS
+492 LQVKLS
-498 CEKSFRLPTDTE
+498 YEKSFRLPTDTE

-521 YNLKPENS
+521 YKLKPENS

-539 PTFKAHS
+539 PAFKAHS
-546 LLVETGFA
+546 LLVEAGFA

-567 SAGTNE
+567 SAGANE
-573 GSAGSKNHGK
+573 GSAGSRNHGK

-599 IFSVGGNLS
+599 VFSVGGNLS

-618 TETGRP
+618 TETGRL

-630 RVPNMPYLFG
+630 RLPNMPYLFG
-640 NADANCNISNLIAK
+640 NADATCNIGSLIAK
-654 RDRLSLGYNLFF
+654 HDKLSLNYNLFF

-698 NKRLSFSVE
+698 NKRLSLSVE
-707 AKNFTNELLY
+707 AKNITNELLY

>member
-1 MFLNKAIKNISLF
+1 MFLSPKYIILLLTSFCVTQLF
-14 SLFINNLLYLP
+14 S
-25 PNLVIKMK
+25 
-33 KLLYISLL
+33 
-41 APLAAIAQQPKD
+41 QPVD
-53 SITQLEEVVVKAEAP
+53 EEVTQLSEVVLTGQSP
-68 IKRIQKAAYN
+68 IKQVQKAAYN
-78 VVAIEAKQL
+78 VVAIEAQQL
-87 RTLNSNAADILAR
+87 RNLNSNAADMLAR

-114 EAHIN
+114 EANIN
-119 LNGFTGRHVCVF
+119 LNGFTGRHVRIF

-152 MIERIEIYKGVVP
+152 LIERIEIYKGVVP
-165 ITFGADALGGAINV
+165 VTFGADALGGAINV
-179 ITRKSRYNYGN
+179 VTRKSRYNYGN
-190 LSYAFGSFNTHKST
+190 LSYTFGSFNTHKST
-204 LNIGQYL
+204 LNLGQFL
-211 TDNINIE
+211 TDNISVE

-241 ATYSKEKRWFKRFHD
+241 GTYSKEKRWFKRFHD
-256 RYHNEAIIGHVN
+256 RYHNEAIIGRVN
-268 IFNEQW
+268 IFDEKW
-274 ADKLSFGLNYSQE
+274 TDKLSFALNYSQE

-310 YTSSVEYE
+310 YSSSVEYE
-318 KRNILKNLSCVL
+318 KKNILNGLSFFL
-330 AARYDFTTTHNVDEE
+330 TGRYDFTTTQNVDEE

-355 EPMVARGESQL
+355 EPMVTRGESQL

-376 YITSHLNYQ
+376 YITSHLDYQ
-385 LSDKHLLQL
+385 LNEKHSFQL

-401 NRRNKNML
+401 TRRNKNML

-424 EKNITGLSYKFT
+424 EKNISGFSYKFT
-436 PSEYW
+436 PSERW
-441 NILVFGKYY
+441 NILAFGKYY
-450 NTAVTGPVTISGF
+450 NTAVTGPVIISGQ
-463 GSRAVYKEETHYTD
+463 GSRAVYEEETHHTQA
-477 VWGYGAATTYQLLKT
+477 WGYGGATTYQLLKP

-498 CEKSFRLPTDTE
+498 YEKSFRLPTDTE

-521 YNLKPENS
+521 YKLKPENS
-529 DNLNVNLSYQ
+529 DNLNVNISYQ
-539 PTFKAHS
+539 PVFKAHS
-546 LLVETGFA
+546 LLVEAGFA

-567 SAGTNE
+567 SAGANE
-573 GSAGSKNHGK
+573 GSAGSRNHGK

-630 RVPNMPYLFG
+630 RLPNMPYLFG
-640 NADANCNISNLIAK
+640 NADATCNIGSLIAK
-654 RDRLSLGYNLFF
+654 HDKLSLNYNLFF

-698 NKRLSFSVE
+698 NKRLSLSVE
-707 AKNFTNELLY
+707 AKNITDELLY